1 MEDIRELSEKL
12 RGLLETMFSG
22 SSVELESPSPKARI
36 GGTIIWNE
44 FIGKDQLERQ
54 NMVWEV
60 IDRNFT
66 PNEARHFSLIMT
78 LTPDELA
85 AIQES

>member
-1 MEDIRELSEKL
+1 MEDLKKLSEKL

-22 SSVELESPSPKARI
+22 SSVELEDPSPKVRI
-36 GGTIIWNE
+36 GATIVWNE

-60 IDRNFT
+60 IDRNFE
-66 PNEARHFSLIMT
+66 PSEARHISLIMT